1 MNREF
6 KPSEYQ
12 KKIFDFVE
20 KDRRSGII
28 TAVAGSGKTTTI
40 VESLKLIPRNKY
52 VLFLAFNKSIAEEL
66 KKRVPAHVKAGTFH
80 SVGYGVLRKAFP
92 KFQLDQK
99 KTWKLIRENLVEA
112 DQELYGSFINKVVG
126 LAKGAGIGYLIPDD
140 QASWFN
146 LVDHYDVYLDSEDAD
161 LQKAIELARGILKKS
176 IETLPEVIDFDDMLY
191 GPLVKNLRFWQ
202 NDFVF
207 IDEAQD
213 TNPVQV
219 ALLKRMLKP
228 GGRLIAV
235 GDPHQAIYGFRGADS
250 DAMNRISEE
259 FACVQLPLSVSYRCP
274 QSVVEAAQ
282 AFVSH
287 IESHPDAPVG
297 VVGQA
302 RIEGKLKDF
311 YRSSDSIL
319 CRTTAPL
326 IDYVY
331 QLIREQVP
339 CRVMGREIG
348 QGLVALVKKMK
359 AKNIDTLIT
368 RLEAYKEREIAQ
380 YVSKGQEEKCQVI
393 EDKVESLLTVVRN
406 LPENNRTVAELT
418 RSIEALFTDN
428 GAGVLTLATVHKSKG
443 LEWDRVFILERD
455 KMPSKWARKSWQ
467 YQQEINLIYVAYTRS
482 KKELYFL

>member
-1 MNREF
+1 MNKEF
-6 KPSEYQ
+6 RPSAYQ
-12 KKIFDFVE
+12 QKIFNFVE
-20 KDRRSGII
+20 NDRRSGMI

-40 VESLKLIPRNKY
+40 VKSLELIPRGKY
-52 VLFLAFNKSIAEEL
+52 TLFLAFNKSIAEEL
-66 KKRVPAHVKAGTFH
+66 KTRVPAHVKAATFH
-80 SVGYGVLRKAFP
+80 SVGYGATRKAFP
-92 KFQLDQK
+92 KVQIDSK
-99 KTWKLIRENLVEA
+99 KTWKLIRENLGDLE
-112 DQELYGSFINKVVG
+112 QELYGAFIGKVVG

-140 QASWFN
+140 QASWFR
-146 LVDHYDVYLDSEDAD
+146 LVDHYDVYLDSEDAE
-161 LQKAIELARGILKKS
+161 LQTGIELARKILKRS
-176 IETLPEVIDFDDMLY
+176 VEVAGELIDFDDMLY
-191 GPLVKNLRFWQ
+191 IPLVKNLRFWQ

-250 DAMNRISEE
+250 DAMNRLSEE

-287 IESHPDAPVG
+287 IEAHPDAPVG
-297 VVGQA
+297 VVGPAQ
-302 RIEGKLKDF
+302 IEGKLKEYF
-311 YRSSDSIL
+311 QSSDAIL

-348 QGLVALVKKMK
+348 QGLVTLIKKMK

-368 RLEAYKEREIAQ
+368 RLGVYREREIAQ
-380 YVSKGQEEKCQVI
+380 YVSKGQEEKCQVV
-393 EDKVESLLTVVRN
+393 EDKVESLLTVVNN
-406 LPENNRTVAELT
+406 LPENNRTVAELI

-443 LEWDRVFILERD
+443 LEWDRVFILARD